1 MEFFLDTA
9 DVDEIREIASWGI
22 LDGVTTNP
30 SLIKKSGRD
39 FKQVVA
45 EIASICDGPISAEV
59 TAMDTDGMVAQALE
73 LKGELP
79 DNVIIKIPCVP
90 EGLAATRILTDKG
103 IKTNV
108 TLIFSAAQA
117 LMAAK
122 AGATYVSPF
131 IGRIDDTGHDGMTLI
146 AEIMDTWSNYDIST
160 KVLAASIRH
169 PTHVLQ
175 CIQLGAHTATMPT
188 ALRAPIPF
196 VSSQPRRG
204 TCRAGVNT
212 CWPITKTT
220 ARFTSGSS
228 ILALLP
234 RKLPTRQLT
243 TET

>member
-9 DVDEIREIASWGI
+9 DVDEIREIAAWGI

-59 TAMDTDGMVAQALE
+59 TALDTDGMVEQALE
-73 LKGELP
+73 LKSELP
-79 DNVIIKIPCVP
+79 ENVIIKIPCTP
-90 EGLAATRILTDKG
+90 EGLAATKVLTEKG

-108 TLIFSAAQA
+108 TLIFSTSQA

-131 IGRIDDTGHDGMTLI
+131 IGRIDDTGHEGMNLI
-146 AEIMDTWSNYDIST
+146 AEIMTTWENYPEIST

-169 PTHVLQ
+169 PTHLLQ
-175 CIQLGAHTATMPT
+175 CLQLGAHPATMP
-188 ALRAPIPF
+188 AKIF
-196 VSSQPRRG
+196 
-204 TCRAGVNT
+204 
-212 CWPITKTT
+212 
-220 ARFTSGSS
+220 
-228 ILALLP
+228 
-234 RKLPTRQLT
+234 RQLIKHPLT
-243 TET
+243 DKGIDGFMKDWAEVEAAGNA

>member
-9 DVDEIREIASWGI
+9 DVDEIREIAAWGI

-59 TAMDTDGMVAQALE
+59 TALDTAGMIEQALV
-73 LKGELP
+73 LKDELP
-79 DNVIIKIPCVP
+79 ENVIIKIPCTP
-90 EGLAATRILTDKG
+90 EGLAATKALTDKG

-108 TLIFSAAQA
+108 TLIFSSSQA

-131 IGRIDDTGHDGMTLI
+131 IGRIDDTGHEGMNLI
-146 AEIMDTWSNYDIST
+146 AEIMNTWDNYPEITT

-169 PTHVLQ
+169 PTHILQ
-175 CIQLGAHTATMPT
+175 CLQLGAHTATMP
-188 ALRAPIPF
+188 AKIF
-196 VSSQPRRG
+196 
-204 TCRAGVNT
+204 
-212 CWPITKTT
+212 
-220 ARFTSGSS
+220 
-228 ILALLP
+228 
-234 RKLPTRQLT
+234 RQLMKHPLT
-243 TET
+243 DKGIDGFMKDWADVEAAGNA

>member
-1 MEFFLDTA
+1 MKCLLHRACMEFFLDTA

-45 EIASICDGPISAEV
+45 EIASICEGPISAEV
-59 TAMDTDGMVAQALE
+59 TAMDTDGMVQQALE
-73 LKGELP
+73 LKNELP
-79 DNVIIKIPCVP
+79 QNVIIKIPCIP
-90 EGLAATRILTDKG
+90 EGLAATKILTEKG

-146 AEIMDTWSNYDIST
+146 AEIMETWNNYPDITT

-188 ALRAPIPF
+188 KIF
-196 VSSQPRRG
+196 
-204 TCRAGVNT
+204 
-212 CWPITKTT
+212 
-220 ARFTSGSS
+220 
-228 ILALLP
+228 
-234 RKLPTRQLT
+234 RQLIKHPLT
-243 TET
+243 DKGIDGFMKDWAEVEAAGKA

>member
-9 DVDEIREIASWGI
+9 DVDEIREIAAWGI

-39 FKQVVA
+39 FKQVVG

-59 TAMDTDGMVAQALE
+59 TAQDTAGMIEQALV
-73 LKGELP
+73 LKAELP
-79 DNVIIKIPCVP
+79 ENVIIKIPCTP
-90 EGLAATRILTDKG
+90 EGLAATKALTDKG

-108 TLIFSAAQA
+108 TLIFSSSQA

-131 IGRIDDTGHDGMTLI
+131 IGRIDDTGHEGMNLI
-146 AEIMDTWSNYDIST
+146 AEIMTTWDNYPEITT

-175 CIQLGAHTATMPT
+175 CIQLGAHTATMP
-188 ALRAPIPF
+188 AKIF
-196 VSSQPRRG
+196 
-204 TCRAGVNT
+204 
-212 CWPITKTT
+212 
-220 ARFTSGSS
+220 
-228 ILALLP
+228 
-234 RKLPTRQLT
+234 RQLMKHPLT
-243 TET
+243 DKGIDGFMRDWADVEAAGNA

>member
-9 DVDEIREIASWGI
+9 DVDEIREIAAWGI

-59 TAMDTDGMVAQALE
+59 TALDTEGMVEQALE

-79 DNVIIKIPCVP
+79 ENVIIKIPCTP
-90 EGLAATRILTDKG
+90 EGLAATKILTEKG

-108 TLIFSAAQA
+108 TLIFSTSQA

-131 IGRIDDTGHDGMTLI
+131 IGRIDDTGHEGMNLI
-146 AEIMDTWSNYDIST
+146 AEIMTTWENYPEITT

-169 PTHVLQ
+169 PTHLLQ
-175 CIQLGAHTATMPT
+175 CLQLGAHTATMP
-188 ALRAPIPF
+188 AKIF
-196 VSSQPRRG
+196 
-204 TCRAGVNT
+204 
-212 CWPITKTT
+212 
-220 ARFTSGSS
+220 
-228 ILALLP
+228 
-234 RKLPTRQLT
+234 RQLIKHPLT
-243 TET
+243 DKGIDGFMKDWAEVEAAGNA

>member
-1 MEFFLDTA
+1 MKCLLHRAFMEFFLDTA

-45 EIASICDGPISAEV
+45 EIASICEGPISAEV
-59 TAMDTDGMVAQALE
+59 TAMDTDGMVQQALE
-73 LKGELP
+73 LKNELP
-79 DNVIIKIPCVP
+79 ENVIIKIPCIP
-90 EGLAATRILTDKG
+90 EGLAATKILTEKG

-146 AEIMDTWSNYDIST
+146 AEIMETWNNYPDITT

-188 ALRAPIPF
+188 KIF
-196 VSSQPRRG
+196 
-204 TCRAGVNT
+204 
-212 CWPITKTT
+212 
-220 ARFTSGSS
+220 
-228 ILALLP
+228 
-234 RKLPTRQLT
+234 RQLIKHPLT
-243 TET
+243 DKGIDGFMKDWAEVEAAGKA

>member
-39 FKQVVA
+39 FKEVVA

-59 TAMDTDGMVAQALE
+59 TAMDTAGMVEQGLE
-73 LKGELP
+73 LKESLP
-79 DNVIIKIPCVP
+79 ENVIIKIPCTP
-90 EGLAATRILTDKG
+90 EGLAATKILTSEG
-103 IKTNV
+103 IMTNV
-108 TLIFSAAQA
+108 TLVFSASQA

-131 IGRIDDTGHDGMTLI
+131 IGRIDDTGHDGMNLI
-146 AEIMDTWSNYDIST
+146 AEIMDTWNNYPWIET

-175 CIQLGAHTATMPT
+175 CIQLGAHTATMP
-188 ALRAPIPF
+188 AKIF
-196 VSSQPRRG
+196 
-204 TCRAGVNT
+204 
-212 CWPITKTT
+212 
-220 ARFTSGSS
+220 
-228 ILALLP
+228 
-234 RKLPTRQLT
+234 RQLMT
-243 TET
+243 HPLTDKGLEGFMRDWAEVEKAGNA

>member
-9 DVDEIREIASWGI
+9 DVDEIREIAAWGI

-59 TAMDTDGMVAQALE
+59 TALDTEGMVEQALE

-79 DNVIIKIPCVP
+79 ENVIIKIPCTP
-90 EGLAATRILTDKG
+90 EGLAATKVLTEKG

-108 TLIFSAAQA
+108 TLIFSTSQA

-131 IGRIDDTGHDGMTLI
+131 IGRIDDTGHEGMNLI
-146 AEIMDTWSNYDIST
+146 AEIMTTWENYPEITT

-169 PTHVLQ
+169 PTHLLQ
-175 CIQLGAHTATMPT
+175 CLQLGAHTATMPT
-188 ALRAPIPF
+188 KIF
-196 VSSQPRRG
+196 
-204 TCRAGVNT
+204 
-212 CWPITKTT
+212 
-220 ARFTSGSS
+220 
-228 ILALLP
+228 
-234 RKLPTRQLT
+234 RQLIKHPLT
-243 TET
+243 DKGIDGFMKDWAEVEAAGNA